1 MAPAKRNPGAGD
13 TGARKSDQLAKAIG
27 SDLTS
32 LPEDLQTHHIRGIG
46 VAVHHALLKIRDDQ
60 GCVFLGEVAEN
71 VLRGVTSALA
81 AAVGHE
87 ATYAMLRRS
96 ADTVIDGGQP

>member
-1 MAPAKRNPGAGD
+1 
-13 TGARKSDQLAKAIG
+13 
-27 SDLTS
+27 
-32 LPEDLQTHHIRGIG
+32 
-46 VAVHHALLKIRDDQ
+46 
-60 GCVFLGEVAEN
+60 

-81 AAVGHE
+81 ATVGHE

>member
-46 VAVHHALLKIRDDQ
+46 AVSYTHLTLPT
-60 GCVFLGEVAEN
+60 N
-71 VLRGVTSALA
+71 
-81 AAVGHE
+81 
-87 ATYAMLRRS
+87 
-96 ADTVIDGGQP
+96 